1 MAGKK
6 QHTQPLDPGMLEE
19 RQRRVGI
26 LEGLVTQYEN
36 NGQTR
41 KAVNNG
47 LSRPTAATS
56 AFRGKADANDA
67 KADMPAAMSAVEGK
81 ADIVCQGLSGPF
93 LARCRHSRWRPR
105 VSEVGGRAVL
115 EHRRGECSRCV

>member
-1 MAGKK
+1 MTAKR
-6 QHTQPLDPGMLEE
+6 QHSQPLDPGMLEE

-67 KADMPAAMSAVEGK
+67 KADITGVRRSGGDPDTLSIAPA
-81 ADIVCQGLSGPF
+81 
-93 LARCRHSRWRPR
+93 
-105 VSEVGGRAVL
+105 
-115 EHRRGECSRCV
+115 